1 MDDDSKLRLM
11 QKRIIKSYAW
21 QRDIIVPLSKEFDCT
36 VDELEDVFFDLLD
49 MDSLENLHGTFK
61 SAEDICL
68 YQKLNADL
76 RLCWFSDTLEV
87 ISTEDAKE
95 LKLKIIEEINNGKS
109 YEDALKDGKL
119 ELYQLLKKEAEFKSN
134 LYNY

>member
-1 MDDDSKLRLM
+1 MDDDAKLRLM

-36 VDELEDVFFDLLD
+36 VDELEELFFDLLD
-49 MDSLENLHGTFK
+49 MDSLQALHGTFK

-76 RLCWFSDTLEV
+76 RLCWFSGTLEL
-87 ISTEDAKE
+87 ISPEDGKD
-95 LKLKIIEEINNGKS
+95 LKIKLINEINAGKS
-109 YEDALKDGKL
+109 YEDALKEGKL
-119 ELYQLLKKEAEFKSN
+119 ELFQLLKKEAEN
-134 LYNY
+134 

>member
-1 MDDDSKLRLM
+1 MDDDAKLRLM

-21 QRDIIVPLSKEFDCT
+21 QRDVIVPLSKEFDCT
-36 VDELEDVFFDLLD
+36 VDELEDVFFDLFD
-49 MDSLENLHGTFK
+49 MDSLGNLHGTFK

-76 RLCWFSDTLEV
+76 RLCWFSGTLEV
-87 ISTEDAKE
+87 ISKEDAKE
-95 LKLKIIEEINNGKS
+95 LKLKIIDEVNNGKS

-119 ELYQLLKKEAEFKSN
+119 ELFQLLKKEAEFKSN
-134 LYNY
+134 L